1 MVFVC
6 ICIPAHGL
14 PMQLCLRV
22 WHDGMLSNLFTGE
35 FLTLLSIIYS
45 VVEIRS
51 LLFVSL
57 PLVYSYADLVSA
69 PVLGT

>member
-1 MVFVC
+1 
-6 ICIPAHGL
+6 
-14 PMQLCLRV
+14 MQLCLRV
-22 WHDGMLSNLFTGE
+22 WHDGMLSSLFIGA

-51 LLFVSL
+51 LLFVTL
-57 PLVYSYADLVSA
+57 PLVYSSYADLVSA